1 MADKKTCAV
10 IGSGIAG
17 LAAAIRMANRG
28 YAVSVFEAN
37 EAVGGKMGQINE
49 QGYRFDTGPS
59 VLTMPA
65 YIDEL
70 FLLSQKNPR
79 DYWNYNQLDPVFN
92 YFFNDGTV
100 IQSFHGKEK
109 FAEEVASKT
118 DDDAASIIKFL
129 EGAETKFN
137 ITNEVF
143 MQRSLH
149 RPLNYLSMN
158 TLKGIL
164 NFGKIEAFT
173 SLNDSNRHRFKDYKT
188 VRIFNRFA
196 SYNGSNP
203 YEAPATLGII
213 PHFEMNM
220 GTYFPEGGIYKII
233 SSLQQ
238 LAEEI
243 GVKFKMNT
251 GVDEIIVEGNK
262 AKGII
267 TNEAKIDFDV
277 VISNMDVYNTY
288 HQLIPSAKKPTK
300 TLNQERSSSV
310 IVFYWGIKRK
320 FDELRVHNLFY
331 SDDDSL
337 EYQKLFKEHSIANE
351 ATVYVN
357 VTSKKNASDAPEGCE
372 NWFVMVNAPHIA
384 GQSWDDLI
392 ASTRSNTIDM
402 LNKVL
407 KTDLEPLVDYEK
419 ILEPRILE
427 KTGHSAFGSVFGNS
441 SNSKFSAFLR
451 HPNFSSRIKNLF
463 FCGGTV
469 HPGPS
474 IPLSLLSAKIAV
486 EMAD

>member
-1 MADKKTCAV
+1 MVSNKTCAV

-17 LAAAIRMANRG
+17 LGAAIRMANKG
-28 YAVSVFEAN
+28 YDVTVFESS
-37 EAVGGKMGQINE
+37 EMVGGKMGEISE
-49 QGYRFDTGPS
+49 GGYRFDTGPS
-59 VLTMPA
+59 VLTMPE

-70 FLLSQKNPR
+70 FLLCKKNPR
-79 DYWNYNQLDPVFN
+79 DYWNYEQLDPVFN

-100 IQSFHGKEK
+100 IQSFHEKEK

-118 DDDAASIIKFL
+118 EDEAASIIQFL
-129 EGAETKFN
+129 TDAETKFN

-149 RPLNYLSMN
+149 KPLNYLTMN
-158 TLKGIL
+158 TLKGIF

-173 SLNDSNRHRFKDYKT
+173 SLNSSNRHRFEDYKT

-203 YEAPATLGII
+203 YKAPATLGII

-233 SSLQQ
+233 SSLKQ

-243 GVKFKMNT
+243 GVKFKMNA
-251 GVDEIIVEGNK
+251 GVEEIIVEGNK

-267 TNEAKIDFDV
+267 TNEEKSDFDV

-288 HQLIPSAKKPTK
+288 HKLIPSAKKPTK

-310 IVFYWGIKRK
+310 IVFYWGIKGR
-320 FDELRVHNLFY
+320 FEETGVHNLFY
-331 SDDDSL
+331 SDDDSI

-384 GQSWDDLI
+384 GQNWDELI
-392 ASTRSNTIDM
+392 ATTRENTLNM

-407 KTDLEPLVDYEK
+407 KADIEPLIDFEK

-427 KTGHSAFGSVFGNS
+427 RTGHSALGSVFGNS

-451 HPNFSSRIKNLF
+451 HPNFTSRIKNLF

-486 EMAD
+486 GIVD